1 MNTKEQIKN
10 HIEYLGYRVEDKED
24 HLFCEK
30 AGYANIA
37 ITVTDKC
44 FRFWSI
50 YNLNEIAQNNPAEFS
65 SYMNTLNQ
73 STIMTTFYY
82 EKGLINFTALSV
94 GGYNKQLFSD
104 FVGCWETD
112 TTQMIDNNADS
123 DRFLGSLD
131 EVAQSGYETNTSA
144 YA

>member
-10 HIEYLGYRVEDKED
+10 HLEYLGYTIEEEAD
-24 HLFCEK
+24 HLLCEK
-30 AGYANIA
+30 AGYAKIF
-37 ITVTDKC
+37 ITIKDKC
-44 FRFWSI
+44 FRFLSA
-50 YNLNEIAQNNPAEFS
+50 YNLNEIAQINPAEFA

-73 STIMTTFYY
+73 STIITTFYY
-82 EKGLINFTALSV
+82 EEGFINFTALSF
-94 GGYNKQLFSD
+94 GGYNKQLFSE

-112 TTQMIDNNADS
+112 TTQMIDNNSDS